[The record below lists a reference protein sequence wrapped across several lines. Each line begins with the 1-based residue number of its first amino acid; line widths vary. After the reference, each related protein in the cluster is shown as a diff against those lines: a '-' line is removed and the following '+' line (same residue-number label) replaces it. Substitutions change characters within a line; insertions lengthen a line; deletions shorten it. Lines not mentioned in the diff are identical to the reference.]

1 LNEVSSDLPRPEAV
15 LDFWFSAGPKKW
27 FTKNDDFDAAIR
39 NQFLNLH
46 CEAAKGNI
54 DNWSSKIEGTLA
66 LIIVLDQFSRNL
78 HRNSPLAFATDEKAL
93 GLSFGAIEK
102 RQDIELPQGVR
113 QWVYMPFMHSEQ
125 LEMQKRSIE
134 LFNTIDDAGNMKAA
148 LTHRDIIQKF
158 GRFPH
163 RNNVLGRVSNTEEL
177 EFLSNGGFSG

>member
-1 LNEVSSDLPRPEAV
+1 M
-15 LDFWFSAGPKKW
+15 
-27 FTKNDDFDAAIR
+27 
-39 NQFLNLH
+39 
-46 CEAAKGNI
+46 
-54 DNWSSKIEGTLA
+54 
-66 LIIVLDQFSRNL
+66 
-78 HRNSPLAFATDEKAL
+78 
-93 GLSFGAIEK
+93 
-102 RQDIELPQGVR
+102 R

-163 RNNVLGRVSNTEEL
+163 RNNVLGRASNTEEL